1 MVKYFSIFII
11 ILIFAVGSVTA
22 IYLPP
27 YLERQQKLRDRS
39 FGCINYRQMVQKS
52 DDSYQ
57 LNPSGS
63 TWKREGMAAAGLLK
77 KHRHTP
83 KK

>member
-1 MVKYFSIFII
+1 MKPTSIFII
-11 ILIFAVGSVTA
+11 VLILAVGSMTA

-27 YLERQQKLRDRS
+27 YLERQQKLRDGS

-77 KHRHTP
+77 KHRCTP
-83 KK
+83 QK